1 LGNLNVARE
10 GLPIGSFYGWEMV
23 GVNPETGMIDFT
35 RADGT
40 VGPPDF
46 ASDKKIIG
54 NPNPDFFGGIT
65 NTFSY
70 KGFDLSI
77 MGQYSYG
84 NDIFNYNL
92 FTILSGSGDSNNGSA
107 DWNRRWRNPG
117 DVTDVP
123 RPTPADLDNGTVSN
137 RFVEDGSFFR
147 IRNITLGYT
156 LPTTVLEKLK
166 LKSLRIYATV
176 QNAYVFTNYRGYDPE
191 VSSSP
196 GGANTGLVYGFDYG
210 SYPQPRIFTGGVNLT
225 F

>member
-1 LGNLNVARE
+1 
-10 GLPIGSFYGWEMV
+10 
-23 GVNPETGMIDFT
+23 
-35 RADGT
+35 
-40 VGPPDF
+40 
-46 ASDKKIIG
+46 
-54 NPNPDFFGGIT
+54 
-65 NTFSY
+65 
-70 KGFDLSI
+70 

-123 RPTPADLDNGTVSN
+123 RPTPADLDNATVSN

-156 LPTTVLEKLK
+156 LPTSVLEKLK
-166 LKSLRIYATV
+166 LKSLRVYATV
-176 QNAYVFTNYRGYDPE
+176 QNAHVFTNYRGYDPE

-210 SYPQPRIFTGGVNLT
+210 SYPQPRIFTGGINLT